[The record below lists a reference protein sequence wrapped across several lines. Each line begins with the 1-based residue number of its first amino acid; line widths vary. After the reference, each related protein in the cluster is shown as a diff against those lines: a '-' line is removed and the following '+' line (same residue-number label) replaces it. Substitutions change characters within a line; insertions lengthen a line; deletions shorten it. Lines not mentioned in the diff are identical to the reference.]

1 MKIDSKRGK
10 SRFDSSK
17 LFLSTAYL
25 YLCERAIGM
34 AANASDADDDEEE
47 SEAEDLATMASMPS
61 PSGAEQEQEHIPAA
75 AAVAAEAVPVP
86 SVDAELPR
94 LDRLWASCLQ

>member
-47 SEAEDLATMASMPS
+47 SEAEDLATMPR

-94 LDRLWASCLQ
+94 LDRLWVSCLQ